1 MGLMGPAFTM
11 ALEILIT
18 ILLIY
23 CIYKIIWY
31 ICKLCALNHTI
42 MKLRK
47 KGFTVVRLRGG
58 FGRAFGARGAVD
70 YRIITPAAVF
80 EVSVIS
86 FISNHSR
93 WNIETEYIMETNEER
108 YRIDVRRYNNM
119 FYKVERH
126 GERPEHAL
134 DFNRESRITL
144 TRLVL
149 PPRDENIRP
158 QDRRILLF
166 YPKPKLLT
174 RTTNGM
180 NYLNSG
186 DKLEDFEV
194 MYLDRLLDELDK
206 AKNSSNGD

>member
-1 MGLMGPAFTM
+1 MGLAFYM

-18 ILLIY
+18 ILLLY
-23 CIYKIIWY
+23 CIYKVIWY
-31 ICKLCALNHTI
+31 ICKLCALNRTM
-42 MKLRK
+42 MKLKK

-144 TRLVL
+144 TRLAL